1 MSIKIQDRPG
11 NRLVLIFCSTHSL
24 AQICQAHLSLSR
36 KKKVRNQ
43 LAKRL
48 RSYTDFKVE
57 VLLCTFS
64 KLSPLADYQPE
75 NIADCMKQQ

>member
-1 MSIKIQDRPG
+1 MKIQDRPG
-11 NRLVLIFCSTHSL
+11 KRLALIFCATHSL
-24 AQICQAHLSLSR
+24 AQMCQAHLPLSR

-43 LAKRL
+43 LAKRV

-64 KLSPLADYQPE
+64 KLSPLTDYQLE
-75 NIADCMKQQ
+75 TLADCIKRSKA